1 MHIDKCSE
9 AHFKFSVHLGCK
21 KNTTGTSDYQSAQ
34 PADKINVITG
44 EEEMGRGGGGGGSV
58 RWGIWL
64 KEEGGKTKQKRV
76 TSPDP
81 SLLLLV
87 LGENAKK
94 KAFLNVTFDGKTTFA
109 KKKKKN

>member
-44 EEEMGRGGGGGGSV
+44 EEEMGRGGGGGGVS
-58 RWGIWL
+58 GGAIGL
-64 KEEGGKTKQKRV
+64 KRREVKG
-76 TSPDP
+76 
-81 SLLLLV
+81 
-87 LGENAKK
+87 NKK
-94 KAFLNVTFDGKTTFA
+94 E
-109 KKKKKN
+109 